1 MTVKRPRRASSAS
14 NTEEGQRSMP
24 LQVQP
29 SDVMRS
35 SIDEIGAALTAIRV
49 QAMSGT
55 DEERDSLKELYKQ
68 IMQKYQLLIFRDLKT
83 IDKDPEILAN
93 LSKLT
98 AITQSLAK
106 VKREMVDAKQAIDM
120 AIKVMGYADELL

>member
-1 MTVKRPRRASSAS
+1 
-14 NTEEGQRSMP
+14 
-24 LQVQP
+24 
-29 SDVMRS
+29 MRS

-120 AIKVMGYADELL
+120 AIKVMGYADELLGFLAKFV